1 MAAQSDGRGG
11 ARAAEGAASR
21 RPTLAVV
28 VPMLNEEANAERCV
42 RAVCATLAERFPES
56 RLYVVDDGSRDAT
69 PGILAALA
77 KEGLPLVV
85 VSHAAN
91 QGYGRALL
99 TGAAAARAGG
109 FDFALFMD
117 SDLTNDP
124 ALIPRFHAAVAAGDC
139 DLVKASRY
147 VPGGGMR
154 GVPLTHRVVTGL
166 ANRLASRL
174 FAMGVRDCTNG
185 FRAVRLALLSELPLR
200 EPGFPAILEELYLLK
215 KAGARAKE
223 IPYILTSRGP
233 GQGRSRFRYRPA
245 LLYRYLKYAVKAA
258 RV

>member
-1 MAAQSDGRGG
+1 MNARGDECG
-11 ARAAEGAASR
+11 AAEPA
-21 RPTLAVV
+21 TLAVV
-28 VPMLNEEANAERCV
+28 IPMLDEEANAERCV
-42 RAVCATLAERFPES
+42 RAVCAALAESFPES

-69 PGILAALA
+69 PSILAALE

-99 TGAAAARAGG
+99 TGAAAARADG

-124 ALIPRFHAAVAAGDC
+124 ALIPRFQEAVAAGDC

-154 GVPLTHRVVTGL
+154 GVPLHHRVVTGL
-166 ANRLASRL
+166 ANRLAARL
-174 FAMGVRDCTNG
+174 FAMGIRDCTNG
-185 FRAVRLALLSELPLR
+185 FRAVRLALLAELPLR